1 MGSNLETWK
10 ALERIRK
17 DGRCRSIGVSNFA
30 PKHLN
35 ELLIK
40 GNDRPVVNQI
50 ELSPFLQQESISSFC
65 HKENIHLTGYCPL
78 ARGRR
83 LDDPKLC
90 LVAEQT
96 KKTVAQVM
104 IRWALQRGQS
114 VIPKSVRPERIQEN
128 ANVFEFNLNDE
139 QMKQY
144 LSLFEKY
151 FLKSFTSRLTDYS
164 DPKIDVL
171 STEVLNPKYT
181 IVKSVLLATDKK
193 PAVNIEWRVYTK
205 NPDKPL
211 IRDLIIEGLSL
222 ARTQKEEFASVIE
235 TNNGDV
241 TKLFITL
248 KEFAAK

>member
-1 MGSNLETWK
+1 MKKNFFIIIFFIFSLVQKSFAYSSDPKQFIQEIVDEAKQILIETNSK
-10 ALERIRK
+10 EYKSEKLSEIALQTVDIKGVGYYSLGNYRK
-17 DGRCRSIGVSNFA
+17 E
-30 PKHLN
+30 LN
-35 ELLIK
+35 E
-40 GNDRPVVNQI
+40 
-50 ELSPFLQQESISSFC
+50 
-65 HKENIHLTGYCPL
+65 
-78 ARGRR
+78 
-83 LDDPKLC
+83 
-90 LVAEQT
+90 
-96 KKTVAQVM
+96 
-104 IRWALQRGQS
+104 
-114 VIPKSVRPERIQEN
+114 
-128 ANVFEFNLNDE
+128 E
-139 QMKQY
+139 QMKEY
-144 LSLFEKY
+144 LVLFEKY

-181 IVKSVLLATDKK
+181 IVRSLLLATDKK

-248 KEFAAK
+248 KEFIAK